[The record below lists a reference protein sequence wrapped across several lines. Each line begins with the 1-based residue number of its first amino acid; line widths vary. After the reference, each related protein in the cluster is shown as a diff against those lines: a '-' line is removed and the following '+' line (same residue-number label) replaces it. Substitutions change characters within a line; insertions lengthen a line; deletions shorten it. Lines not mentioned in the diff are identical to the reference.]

1 MKIGIITQP
10 LINNYGGI
18 LQNYALQT
26 ILKRLDCLPTTLNSE
41 HTPLELSRTHF
52 VASYLK
58 RLLKRLLGKRQMF
71 LNPLAEDRYVF
82 TTCPSIKKF
91 LDNHISKVDIN
102 GDLIKFPELT
112 RSYDGFV
119 VGSDQIWRPLYSP
132 NILNLFLD
140 FAGEDKIKVAYAAS
154 FGTDRWEYSLGLT
167 EKAKLL
173 VHRFNGISVRENS
186 GVRLCKENLGVD
198 AIHVLD
204 PTMLLSK
211 DDYLKLCTNHDIHGK
226 YIAVYFLDKNSMKV
240 GAVEEYAQKHN
251 LNIKYIGERSLN
263 DCQSIEDWLDAIS
276 KAEMVVTDSFHG
288 SVFSIIFN
296 RPFVTFYNHERGN
309 ARLESLLSDFDL
321 LSNIV
326 TPNSMNKANIEVDWK
341 KVNKKIQERRK
352 MSLNF
357 LQNALYG
364 K

>member
-58 RLLKRLLGKRQMF
+58 RLLKRMLGKKQMF

-82 TTCPSIKKF
+82 TTCPSIKTFIDK
-91 LDNHISKVDIN
+91 HISKVDIN

-140 FAGEDKIKVAYAAS
+140 FAGDDKIKVAYAAS
-154 FGTDRWEYSLGLT
+154 FGTNVWEYSLALT
-167 EKAKLL
+167 EKAKRL
-173 VHRFNGISVRENS
+173 VKRFNGISVREIS
-186 GVRLCKENLGVD
+186 GVNLCKVNFEVD
-198 AIHVLD
+198 AVHVLD

-211 DDYLKLCTNHDIHGK
+211 DDYINLCPQCNTKEK
-226 YIAVYFLDKNSMKV
+226 YMAVYLLDKNKSKI
-240 GAVEEYAQKHN
+240 EYIERVAQKKN
-251 LNIKYIGERSLN
+251 LSIRYIGERSFD
-263 DCQSIEDWLDAIS
+263 DCQSIESWLESIS
-276 KAEMVVTDSFHG
+276 NAEVVITDSFHG

-296 RPFVTFYNHERGN
+296 RPFITFYNKERGN

-321 LSNIV
+321 FSNLIS
-326 TPNSMNKANIEVDWK
+326 PESMIEPNIEVDWD
-341 KVNKKIQERRK
+341 KVNHKINELREK
-352 MSLNF
+352 SLNF
-357 LQNALYG
+357 LKNTLYG